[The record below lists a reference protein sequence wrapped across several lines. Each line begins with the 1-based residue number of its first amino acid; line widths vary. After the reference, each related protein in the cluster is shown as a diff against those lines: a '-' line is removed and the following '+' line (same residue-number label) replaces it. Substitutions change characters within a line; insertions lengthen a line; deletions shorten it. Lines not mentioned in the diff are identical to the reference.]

1 MPHNSP
7 ASKLTSG
14 GTVRVFLFEEKP
26 YLHLP
31 GAGDVMMFPT
41 GRDTFTIRAAPG
53 LAIAFARG
61 ANETVTAVT
70 LTLSGSALKALRAQ
84 P

>member
-1 MPHNSP
+1 MNRT
-7 ASKLTSG
+7 LTAG
-14 GTVRVFLFEEKP
+14 GTIRVFLFADTP

-53 LAIAFARG
+53 LRMTFERA
-61 ANETVTAVT
+61 ANQSVTGVT
-70 LTLSGSALKALRAQ
+70 LILNGATVKAVRSR
-84 P
+84 PP